1 MYISYG
7 NPLPAQIKMKVLTED
22 SELDEALVILTHTTG
37 LVLDQLALTKLCDDH
52 TNLLYPDDIVILDRI
67 Q

>member
-37 LVLDQLALTKLCDDH
+37 LVLDQLAFDKTM
-52 TNLLYPDDIVILDRI
+52 R
-67 Q
+67 